1 MRKPT
6 LRVAA
11 RAVGAQRM
19 LAEAGK
25 SVRGA
30 ASPAAACLSPAQ
42 LHEYE
47 TELEDERKQRALAAA
62 AKKKLEGDLK
72 DLELQ
77 ADSAVK
83 GREEAIKQLRKL
95 QVGALPRAGGGGEGP
110 APRSSSRRHGP
121 SLPLLPVPCP
131 GSGSVTRLLAKALS
145 SQNRFLAP
153 PGGDPPNSHPRLR
166 ATPLRQRLLC
176 G

>member
-1 MRKPT
+1 
-6 LRVAA
+6 
-11 RAVGAQRM
+11 M

-95 QVGALPRAGGGGEGP
+95 QVGALPRAGGWGRGAGSPEQQQQALP
-110 APRSSSRRHGP
+110 AAAAR
-121 SLPLLPVPCP
+121 SLPWV
-131 GSGSVTRLLAKALS
+131 SSVTRLLAKALS

-166 ATPLRQRLLC
+166 ATPLRQGLLS

>member
-1 MRKPT
+1 MKT
-6 LRVAA
+6 
-11 RAVGAQRM
+11 GW
-19 LAEAGK
+19 AERGPL
-25 SVRGA
+25 RGA
-30 ASPAAACLSPAQ
+30 PPSSAHLFLAQ

-77 ADSAVK
+77 ADSAIK

-95 QVGALPRAGGGGEGP
+95 QVGGALGAGTGEGG
-110 APRSSSRRHGP
+110 A
-121 SLPLLPVPCP
+121 
-131 GSGSVTRLLAKALS
+131 
-145 SQNRFLAP
+145 AP
-153 PGGDPPNSHPRLR
+153 PGWEVSQKQEGAGFSLPFVPVRLVFSITIWLSV
-166 ATPLRQRLLC
+166 AVSCP

>member
-1 MRKPT
+1 M
-6 LRVAA
+6 RVAA

-95 QVGALPRAGGGGEGP
+95 QVGALPCAGGGGEGP
-110 APRSSSRRHGP
+110 APRSSSSRP
-121 SLPLLPVPCP
+121 SPPLLPVPCP

-166 ATPLRQRLLC
+166 ATPLRQGLLC